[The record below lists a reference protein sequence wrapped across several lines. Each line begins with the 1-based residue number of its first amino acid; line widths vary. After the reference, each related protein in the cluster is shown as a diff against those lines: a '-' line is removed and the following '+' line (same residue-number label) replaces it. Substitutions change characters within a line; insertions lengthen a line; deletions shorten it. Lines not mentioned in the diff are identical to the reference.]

1 MNLTALPARARIA
14 AYFATLLFTVA
25 WAAPSFAT
33 SASMMLQAPM
43 KDSLDCV
50 KGALKK
56 NHYGLDTNNAG
67 QPSRGPGQT
76 KAAETVIGIRRLHAD
91 EISRYASNLR
101 RYGEA
106 RIDYGLARMNVGL
119 SPNDAR
125 ATQINFTASIL
136 VFMTPGIPLMGPSR
150 LFTLRSNGG
159 LEDEFAASLRQ
170 SKCAAQSAP
179 SPALR

>member
-14 AYFATLLFTVA
+14 AYFATLLFNVA
-25 WAAPSFAT
+25 WAAPSFAGF
-33 SASMMLQAPM
+33 ASMMLQAPV

-56 NHYGLDTNNAG
+56 NNYRLDTNNAG
-67 QPSRGPGQT
+67 QPSGGPGRV
-76 KAAETVIGIRRLHAD
+76 KAAETVMGIRRLHAE
-91 EISRYASNLR
+91 EISRYALGLR
-101 RYGEA
+101 KYGEA
-106 RIDYGLARMNVGL
+106 RVDYGLARMNVGL
-119 SPNDAR
+119 SPVAAR

-150 LFTLRSNGG
+150 LFTLQSNGG

-170 SKCAAQSAP
+170 SKCGAQSAP
-179 SPALR
+179 SPVPH

>member
-1 MNLTALPARARIA
+1 MDLTALPARARIA

-25 WAAPSFAT
+25 WGAPSFAA
-33 SASMMLQAPM
+33 SASMMLQAPV

-50 KGALKK
+50 KGALQK
-56 NHYGLDTNNAG
+56 NQYRLDTNNAAQLSG
-67 QPSRGPGQT
+67 GPGLA
-76 KAAETVIGIRRLHAD
+76 KATDTVIGIRRLHAE
-91 EISRYASNLR
+91 EINRYSLNLR

-136 VFMTPGIPLMGPSR
+136 AFMTPGIPLMGPSR
-150 LFTLRSNGG
+150 LFTLQSNGG

-170 SKCAAQSAP
+170 SRCGAQSAP